1 LRRSARENLKS
12 SNRYF
17 YPTAAY
23 ADRGRNFSSAK
34 FLWFRWRE
42 ITMTYETAVKKAW
55 QGLGNLADDSQYAV
69 NLLGDT
75 YTVNLNDQTVFSN
88 SCNVPAKEYLTLLIL
103 HYLIGSLKGNYIP
116 SDEWVSF
123 KEIEGGEIYYPAY
136 RNSVIKPLLRKYGE
150 HPENILAAL
159 ERFKGRKVD
168 ISDAAI
174 EIETFPEVKVRI
186 VLWKADEEFGP
197 EASILYDKNLSA
209 IYTMEDITVFS
220 HFIVGNL

>member
-1 LRRSARENLKS
+1 
-12 SNRYF
+12 
-17 YPTAAY
+17 
-23 ADRGRNFSSAK
+23 
-34 FLWFRWRE
+34 
-42 ITMTYETAVKKAW
+42 MTYEAAVKKAW
-55 QGLGNLADDSQYAV
+55 KNLESLAESARYAV

-75 YTVNLNDQTVFSN
+75 YTVNLDDKTVLSD
-88 SCNVPAKEYLTLLIL
+88 SCNVPAKEYLALLIL
-103 HYLIGSLKGNYIP
+103 HYLIGSLKGGYVP

-136 RNSVIKPLLRKYGE
+136 RNSVIEPLLRKYGR
-150 HPENILAAL
+150 HPENILAAI
-159 ERFKGRKVD
+159 ERFKGRRLD

-174 EIETFPEVKVRI
+174 EVETFPEVKIRV

-197 EASILYDKNLSA
+197 EASILYDKNLTK